1 MFSDG
6 RRSSLPA
13 SPAPHWR
20 QVPTDNS
27 QMPVSRRKNSFC
39 SPCWHQP
46 VDLTSSTRVQ
56 ISATYI
62 DVTRS
67 VSERV
72 VWQGLMSNVGFLTES
87 STFIIQGR
95 KDTAGQQLS
104 FAHPAGRVPEHICMP
119 HSLIWLI
126 KLLFRRSSTYFG
138 PAPLLNV
145 GDTSLPLIS
154 LGGETDISLRL
165 LGGRDFRLFCLY
177 NNTGP
182 GTWCGLSQYLL
193 NKCLDE

>member
-6 RRSSLPA
+6 TRSFLPA

-20 QVPTDNS
+20 QVPTNNS
-27 QMPVSRRKNSFC
+27 QMPVSRRKKSFC

-104 FAHPAGRVPEHICMP
+104 FGTPCRPRSRANMHASFPYLVNQPSIHKVKHLLWAGPSAECWGHISAL
-119 HSLIWLI
+119 HKS
-126 KLLFRRSSTYFG
+126 R
-138 PAPLLNV
+138 
-145 GDTSLPLIS
+145 
-154 LGGETDISLRL
+154 
-165 LGGRDFRLFCLY
+165 GRDRHQFKASWWQRFSSF
-177 NNTGP
+177 
-182 GTWCGLSQYLL
+182 LSF
-193 NKCLDE
+193 